1 MEKTLI
7 QFCHPALE
15 KSRANR
21 ALIDAVS
28 GMEGVT
34 VNDLYEE
41 YPDFQINIR
50 REQELMEAHER
61 IVWQHPFYWYSAP
74 ALMKEWFDVVLTY
87 GWAYGKGGEA
97 LHGKRVKSVITTGGS
112 KEAYC
117 PQGYN
122 CFTMDELLRPIQ
134 QTAGLCGMVYLEPM
148 VIFDALHLEGAALK
162 EASDG
167 YREWLM
173 SDE

>member
-162 EASDG
+162 EATDG
-167 YREWLM
+167 YRECLM